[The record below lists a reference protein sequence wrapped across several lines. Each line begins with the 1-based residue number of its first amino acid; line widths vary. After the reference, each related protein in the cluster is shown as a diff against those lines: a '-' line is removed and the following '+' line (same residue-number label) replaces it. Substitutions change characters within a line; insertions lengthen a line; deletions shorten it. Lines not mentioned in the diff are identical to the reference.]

1 MMIDLYHTSSQSFE
15 LQYLTCVLILKVDG
29 DRDILDIAFNMG
41 QIFKAAIKRSFSE
54 FIILP
59 IYL

>member
-1 MMIDLYHTSSQSFE
+1 MQSIE